1 MSAKACQANGIAS
14 GAAGKSSYLHVRA
27 LALYAHHAVQVHAH
41 YSRRP
46 SLVVISILVRCS
58 STTMTEARHTTHF
71 SQQTHKAHIRAQ
83 TTAQGEMRTDC
94 GRNVDDL
101 LGCEQKQA
109 SRPLHAPKDR
119 ARVHIQ
125 TLFSLHTA
133 HHMSVLLLAIYGYRS
148 QSTQALASG
157 WVRG

>member
-46 SLVVISILVRCS
+46 SLVVISILVR
-58 STTMTEARHTTHF
+58 
-71 SQQTHKAHIRAQ
+71 
-83 TTAQGEMRTDC
+83 DC

-125 TLFSLHTA
+125 TLFSRQNTLA
-133 HHMSVLLLAIYGYRS
+133 SRPDEEALLALAALLPSLLLR
-148 QSTQALASG
+148 
-157 WVRG
+157 